1 LLPPSSP
8 TPRLAR
14 HRREGVFSAEEHREA
29 VEALDEDWE
38 TFEKPEVTEGVARA
52 AGGLA
57 EEHELRGFDAIHL
70 ASALLI
76 RTASSGQGDEEAEGA
91 VHFLG
96 FDSNLT
102 KAAKK
107 VMRVYEPG
115 ETPDSRNQ
123 SDKG

>member
-1 LLPPSSP
+1 M
-8 TPRLAR
+8 
-14 HRREGVFSAEEHREA
+14 
-29 VEALDEDWE
+29 
-38 TFEKPEVTEGVARA
+38 TEGVARA